1 MCGLTGG
8 WWSVIPK
15 DLAQRANQSLNRLKQ
30 RGPDDCGIRYENVS
44 GGKLALGHTR
54 LSIIDLSAAG
64 HQPML
69 SGDRRYSI
77 VFNGEIY
84 NYRELRCELAAQGHV
99 FVSDSDTE
107 VLLVA
112 WQRWGAQCLPRLIGM
127 FAFVI
132 YDSQAKTLSC
142 ARDAFGI
149 KPFYYEQ
156 GKGRFLFAS
165 ELPALLCLRQEKPEP
180 NLQRCYDYLV
190 NGDTE
195 SSASSFVRGVEH
207 LQPGCWLEIQLAGQ
221 CAHPAEQQRWWHPAH
236 EENRQYS
243 FDQAAEAV
251 REHFLQNI
259 RLHLR
264 SDVPLGA
271 CLSGGIDSSAIVCAM
286 RHVEPDLPINTFSFV
301 APGYARSEEQWAN
314 HINDHVGAISHK
326 ITADGAG
333 LARDLDRLVQAQ
345 GEPFGSTNV
354 YAHYMVCERIREK
367 GITVTLEGQGADEL
381 LAGYTGYPGYRMLSL
396 LERGNLLGAQR
407 FAANWGKWPGRSR
420 NLAWIN
426 FARAALPERGYHLA
440 RSAFGSSFRPEWLKT
455 DMMIEGGVKPAFNRE
470 RRDQS
475 FKGRRVIE
483 QQIYALRSRALPS
496 LLRHGDRSAMWF
508 SVESR
513 LPFLTVPLANLLL
526 SMPEQYLIS
535 DTGETKSVFR
545 AAMRGIV
552 PDEVL
557 NRRDKI
563 GFEAPEQSWM
573 MSEDSPAREW
583 LRASHKVPFL
593 NQKALLE
600 RFDAVASG
608 KAAYSWQIW
617 RWVNF
622 VRWYEQLGMA

>member
-1 MCGLTGG
+1 M
-8 WWSVIPK
+8 
-15 DLAQRANQSLNRLKQ
+15 
-30 RGPDDCGIRYENVS
+30 
-44 GGKLALGHTR
+44 
-54 LSIIDLSAAG
+54 LSAD
-64 HQPML
+64 H
-69 SGDRRYSI
+69 RYSI

-84 NYRELRCELAAQGHV
+84 NYRELRRELAALGHL

-107 VLLVA
+107 VLLAA
-112 WQRWGAQCLPRLIGM
+112 WQQWGAQCLPMLIGM

-132 YDSQAKTLSC
+132 YDSREKTLSC

-156 GKGRFLFAS
+156 SKGRFLFAS
-165 ELPALLCLRQEKPEP
+165 ELPALLCLRHEKPEP
-180 NLQRCYDYLV
+180 DLQRCYDYLV

-195 SSASSFVRGVEH
+195 SGRSSFVRGVEH
-207 LQPGCWLEIQLAGQ
+207 LQPGCWLEIHLAGQ
-221 CAHPAEQQRWWHPAH
+221 CAYPAEQQRWWHPVH
-236 EENRQYS
+236 EENRHCS

-259 RLHLR
+259 KLHLR

-286 RHVEPDLPINTFSFV
+286 RHVEPDLPINTFSFI

-314 HINDHVGAISHK
+314 RIIDHVGAISHK
-326 ITADGAG
+326 ITADGPG
-333 LARDLDRLVQAQ
+333 LVRDLDRLVQAQ

-557 NRRDKI
+557 DRRDKI
-563 GFEAPEQSWM
+563 GFDAPEQSWM
-573 MSEDSPAREW
+573 MAEDSPARDW
-583 LRASHKVPFL
+583 LRASHKIPFL
-593 NQKALLE
+593 NQKAMLE